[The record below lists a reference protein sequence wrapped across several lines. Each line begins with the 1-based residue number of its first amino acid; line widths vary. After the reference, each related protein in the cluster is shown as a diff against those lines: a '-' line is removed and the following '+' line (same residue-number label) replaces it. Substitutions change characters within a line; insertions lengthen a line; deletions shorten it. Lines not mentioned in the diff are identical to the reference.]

1 MTKNGDKKCQDYNK
15 FRIRYFIY
23 YLTVFKALVYA
34 SVSLHR
40 SYPLERTSELSASCS
55 GHSSVFNRSQF
66 LFL

>member
-1 MTKNGDKKCQDYNK
+1 MYRNGDKKCQDYNK
-15 FRIRYFIY
+15 FRICYLIY

-34 SVSLHR
+34 SVSPHR
-40 SYPLERTSELSASCS
+40 SYPMKRTTELSASCS